1 MWYFNHHIVSNG
13 RNLLQSHPGCHG
25 VICLLSLSQSVKSA
39 CDSNNCPGSA
49 LITFHRS
56 LPSQTGGQTSS
67 KPRQWSETTMC
78 SVRSHCGRIDH
89 LGGHRGRTSTN
100 GHCRPQ
106 CLSVTLHWPTSTG
119 QSQEYCV
126 LWVRGAVDIGVAM
139 GQRGGHAAKGVVPGP
154 VSSPVTCQLSPAT
167 QP

>member
-1 MWYFNHHIVSNG
+1 M
-13 RNLLQSHPGCHG
+13 
-25 VICLLSLSQSVKSA
+25 ICLLSLSQSVKSA

-89 LGGHRGRTSTN
+89 LGGGVRLQPMVSVHN
-100 GHCRPQ
+100 A
-106 CLSVTLHWPTSTG
+106 CLSHCTDPQVLVRAKNIVFCGSEEQWPWWWPWTKGMVKG
-119 QSQEYCV
+119 QWGCPWSSVQSSYMSAVPCRSALVSDNVNATKYICTQYFCV
-126 LWVRGAVDIGVAM
+126 IGL
-139 GQRGGHAAKGVVPGP
+139 R
-154 VSSPVTCQLSPAT
+154 
-167 QP
+167 

>member
-13 RNLLQSHPGCHG
+13 KNLLQSHPGWHG

-39 CDSNNCPGSA
+39 RDSNNCPGSA

-78 SVRSHCGRIDH
+78 SVRSHCGRIYYSRW
-89 LGGHRGRTSTN
+89 RGRTSTN
-100 GHCRPQ
+100 GHCPQ

-126 LWVRGAVDIGVAM
+126 VWVRGAMDIG
-139 GQRGGHAAKGVVPGP
+139 GGHGAM
-154 VSSPVTCQLSPAT
+154 SSPVTCQLSPAA

>member
-1 MWYFNHHIVSNG
+1 M
-13 RNLLQSHPGCHG
+13 
-25 VICLLSLSQSVKSA
+25 ICLLSLSQSVKSA

-78 SVRSHCGRIDH
+78 SVRPHCGRIDH
-89 LGGHRGRTSTN
+89 LGGGVGLQPMVTVVHN
-100 GHCRPQ
+100 A
-106 CLSVTLHWPTSTG
+106 CLSHCTDP
-119 QSQEYCV
+119 QV
-126 LWVRGAVDIGVAM
+126 LDRAKNIVFCGSEEQWSG
-139 GQRGGHAAKGVVPGP
+139 GGHGPEGWSQGHGVVHGP